1 MHSAVYISTIS
12 VNYSLAY
19 TLSTVMVHIIIVA
32 MHVECWSLEIRPVL
46 ITLTRKIADYEI
58 AAQMDGYK
66 SRRPNLI
73 LHHSAYFSAFCLAQ

>member
-1 MHSAVYISTIS
+1 MLILLTKTEQDALCSIST

-46 ITLTRKIADYEI
+46 MTLTRKIADYEI
-58 AAQMDGYK
+58 A
-66 SRRPNLI
+66 P
-73 LHHSAYFSAFCLAQ
+73 